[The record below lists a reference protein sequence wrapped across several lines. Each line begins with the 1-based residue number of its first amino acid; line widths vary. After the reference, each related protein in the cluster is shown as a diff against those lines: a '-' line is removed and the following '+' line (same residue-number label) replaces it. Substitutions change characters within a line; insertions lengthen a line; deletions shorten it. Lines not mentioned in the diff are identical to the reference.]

1 VYYSYECLRLFANTA
16 GKGISGGG
24 PYALACAAAL
34 PRENL
39 KCVSIVCGLGPPDI
53 GMSGAD
59 WVHKLGFPL
68 GLRYAPFSV
77 VRWFWKY
84 EGSGRLDLTDEK
96 RLELLLQN
104 PIAHEKDSDFM
115 KSDWPRLSLRSS
127 RECFMQGFDG
137 VWQDGRLVCMDFGFR
152 VEDIRPELP
161 VQLWYGKLDTFV
173 PLNHGRQIAAR
184 LGGRACLRVVD
195 ETHGS
200 IVVNRMKDILEDLV
214 RST

>member
-1 VYYSYECLRLFANTA
+1 MRLFANTA

-68 GLRYAPFSV
+68 GFRYAPFSV

-96 RLELLLQN
+96 RLELLLQK
-104 PIAHEKDSDFM
+104 PVTHEKDSDFM
-115 KSDWPRLSLRSS
+115 KSGWPRLSLRSS
-127 RECFMQGFDG
+127 RESFMQGFDG
-137 VWQDGRLVCMDFGFR
+137 VWQDGRLACMNFGFR

-200 IVVNRMKDILEDLV
+200 IVVNRMEEILEDLI